1 MNPMVS
7 KKKNVLKTIYMY
19 ACVVL
24 EDMYE
29 SKIIISTFNKLNC
42 IANIAYL
49 LHVGSRKILTRPK
62 IRVDRPKMEDKITEM

>member
-1 MNPMVS
+1 
-7 KKKNVLKTIYMY
+7 MY

-29 SKIIISTFNKLNC
+29 SKIIISSFNKLNC

-49 LHVGSRKILTRPK
+49 LHVGSRKILTRLK
-62 IRVDRPKMEDKITEM
+62 IRVDRRDDTRHGRQNNRMTIIISEFITIVT